1 MDSVRLAMATLG
13 VSLFATVWTSGCSS
27 PMPASAPPPKATE
40 LLGDM
45 KPVVSVKEL
54 MEDMLDPLADNI
66 FNSVSIVTNK
76 KGTVETSPKTDE
88 AIRLITGALV
98 SSLANGTIR

>member
-1 MDSVRLAMATLG
+1 MNSVRLAMATLG
-13 VSLFATVWTSGCSS
+13 VSLFATVWTLGCSS
-27 PMPASAPPPKATE
+27 PAPAPPPPATE

-54 MEDMLDPLADNI
+54 MEDMLDPIADNI

-76 KGTVETSPKTDE
+76 NGTVETSPKTDE
-88 AIRLITGALV
+88 DWAKIRIGAV
-98 SSLANGTIR
+98 TLAEG